1 VEEEAL
7 RLRPK
12 AKRSVQ
18 LVAEVNWRN
27 SERRSGCGKVFKVRR
42 IDMAMATG
50 SRWV

>member
-7 RLRPK
+7 QLRPK

-18 LVAEVNWRN
+18 LVAEVSWRN
-27 SERRSGCGKVFKVRR
+27 SERRSGCGKVMR
-42 IDMAMATG
+42 IDMAIATG